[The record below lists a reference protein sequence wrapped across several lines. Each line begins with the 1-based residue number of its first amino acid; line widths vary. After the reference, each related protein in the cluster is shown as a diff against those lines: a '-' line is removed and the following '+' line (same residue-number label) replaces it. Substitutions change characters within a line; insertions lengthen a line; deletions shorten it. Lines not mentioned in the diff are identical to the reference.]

1 MYSGSLVAIVT
12 PMRPDGSIDQA
23 AWARLLDFHVAGG
36 TRGVVVAGTTGE
48 GAALADAEILELSR
62 LACEQVKGKMLVI
75 AGAGSSNTAQTVAR
89 ARALSELPLDA
100 LLVVTP
106 AYVRPTQEGLFQ
118 HYSAVAQASRLPVLL
133 YNVPTRTAVDM
144 LPETVARLSRVPNIV
159 GLKEAVPEVA
169 RIRALAE
176 ICGPT
181 FALLSGDD
189 ASARETLFAG
199 CTGVIS
205 VTANM
210 APRGMADLVAA
221 AAAGDRVAA
230 AAADAPLA
238 ALHRDLFVEGNPI
251 PVKWALR
258 QMGLIGAGIRLPM
271 TELSVGYHARLATS
285 LRAAGVLK

>member
-1 MYSGSLVAIVT
+1 
-12 PMRPDGSIDQA
+12 MRPDGSIDHA

-48 GAALADAEILELSR
+48 GAALEDAEILELAR
-62 LACEQVKGKMLVI
+62 RACEQVRGKMLVI

-100 LLVVTP
+100 LLIVTP

-118 HYSAVAQASRLPVLL
+118 HYSAVARASRLPVIL

-144 LPETVARLSRVPNIV
+144 LPPTVARLARVPNVV
-159 GLKEAVPEVA
+159 GIKEAVPEVA
-169 RIRALAE
+169 RIRALRE
-176 ICGPT
+176 SCPPE
-181 FALLSGDD
+181 FELLSGDD
-189 ASARETLFAG
+189 ASLHETLFAG
-199 CTGVIS
+199 VTGVIS
-205 VTANM
+205 VTANV

-221 AAAGDRVAA
+221 GVAGDRAAAGR
-230 AAADAPLA
+230 ADAPLA
-238 ALHRDLFVEGNPI
+238 ALHSDLFVEGNPI

-258 QMGLIGAGIRLPM
+258 QMGLIDSGIRLPM
-271 TELSVGYHARLATS
+271 TELSVGYHARLAAS